1 MRRIIS
7 LAVSF
12 GLVAAVAGAQAP
24 PTPPAPPA
32 PPAPVVAP
40 ALPPPPAIPPDLVL
54 KLDELGPALRSLDR
68 LKDMDV
74 MAMAFDG
81 RVADFDSMLA
91 EADAEFQDPQALVVA
106 RGQALTLT
114 SENADYD
121 RGTSSLDSG
130 RYDRAIEAFDKV
142 IAKNGPKADGAMY
155 WKAYAL
161 NRLGKR
167 TEAQAV
173 IGDLLK
179 KFPSSRWSGDAK
191 ALLIDVQHA
200 TGQPVQPEQASDE
213 ELKLIAL
220 NSVVSSDPD
229 RGIPMVEQ
237 VLNSSASPRMKE
249 RALFVLAQSAS
260 PRAKAL
266 LADFAR
272 GSKGNPDLQI
282 KALEYL
288 GAFRGGP
295 DVRLLL
301 DVYKS
306 TSDPDV
312 KRRVIRSLGMAGRH
326 GLANGLAF
334 SFSGDDMNIRSYA
347 RATEDY
353 GRAMEEAR
361 ATLDRVKADLEK
373 DLQQEQRDRVRI
385 EIDRART
392 ELERQS
398 ATSAERE
405 KDREA
410 KAKEAGDALWQV
422 YQSETSLDLR
432 REILRN
438 LRFTSQTDHLL
449 QIARTEGNPL
459 LRQSAVQGLIVDR
472 TPQSVE
478 MMLTLYR
485 NEKDPAV
492 RRQIVDSVSSMH
504 GSAATLVQMAR
515 QETDPALR
523 KRIVERLSTMKD
535 KEAVDYMMEILK
547 K

>member
-1 MRRIIS
+1 MKRITS

-12 GLVAAVAGAQAP
+12 GLFAALAGAQTVPAP
-24 PTPPAPPA
+24 PPPPAPQ
-32 PPAPVVAP
+32 VAP
-40 ALPPPPAIPPDLVL
+40 ALPPAPLVPPVPLQLML
-54 KLDELGPALRSLDR
+54 KLDQLGPALRGLDQ
-68 LKDMDV
+68 LKDVDL
-74 MAMAFDG
+74 MAMAFDNKM
-81 RVADFDSMLA
+81 VDIDAMLA
-91 EADAEFQDPQALVVA
+91 DADAEFQDPKAVVVA
-106 RGQALTLT
+106 RGVRF
-114 SENADYD
+114 SSPENTDYD
-121 RGTSSLDSG
+121 RGTSYLDSG

-142 IAKNGPKADGAMY
+142 IAANGQKADGAMY

-167 TEAQAV
+167 NEAMAA
-173 IGDLLK
+173 IDDLVK

-191 ALLIDVQHA
+191 ALRIDVQRA
-200 TGQPVQPEQASDE
+200 TGQPVSPEQTSDE

-220 NSVVSSDPD
+220 NSVVASDPD

-237 VLNSSASPRMKE
+237 ILNGSASPRMKE

-272 GSKGNPDLQI
+272 GKGNPDLQL
-282 KALEYL
+282 KALDYL

-295 DVRLLL
+295 DVKLLL

-306 TSDPDV
+306 TTDVDV
-312 KRRVIRSLGMAGRH
+312 KKRVIRSLGMAGRR
-326 GLANGLAF
+326 GGIGYGVGIGGNGLFEA
-334 SFSGDDMNIRSYA
+334 
-347 RATEDY
+347 Y
-353 GRAMEEAR
+353 GQNLQVYGQAMDEAR
-361 ATLDRVKADLEK
+361 AALDRAKADLERSK
-373 DLQQEQRDRVRI
+373 VQEQDARVRI
-385 EIDRART
+385 EIDKART
-392 ELERQS
+392 QLGQQS

-405 KDREA
+405 KQREA
-410 KAKEAGDALWQV
+410 RAKEAGDALWQL
-422 YQSETSLDLR
+422 YQAEPSVDLK

-438 LRFTSQTDHLL
+438 LRFTTQTDHLL
-449 QIARTEGNPL
+449 QIAKTEANPL
-459 LRQSAVQGLIVDR
+459 LRQSAVQGLIGDR
-472 TPQSVE
+472 TPQSAE
-478 MMLTLYR
+478 LMLGLYKT
-485 NEKDPAV
+485 EKDPAV
-492 RRQIVDSVSSMH
+492 RRQIVDSVSSTH